1 MKHQPDA
8 RPAARARVARNTVS
22 EDLVVDA
29 ALRLLDAQDFE
40 QISMRALAAELGV
53 GTMTVYTYFR
63 SKDELLQAV
72 RNRVL
77 GGFHPPTATGEWY
90 ERVAACCLSLY
101 EWLIER
107 PAVLR
112 VLFACP
118 PTEGD
123 FAATATTALE
133 LILFELR
140 RAGLDRLDSAR
151 GYATLLQYTFGA
163 ALRQLYAGDATEKAG
178 HVRARLDALSPELHP
193 TIVDLASELAR
204 THENS
209 TEQYVFGLDLI
220 VTGLRVKAG
229 ASRENE

>member
-1 MKHQPDA
+1 MKHESAA
-8 RPAARARVARNTVS
+8 RPAPRARVARNTVS
-22 EDLVVDA
+22 EELVVDA
-29 ALRLLDAQDFE
+29 ALRLLDDQDFE

-77 GGFHPPTATGEWY
+77 GGFHPPEVTGAWD

-112 VLFACP
+112 VLFTCP
-118 PTEGD
+118 PTESD

-140 RAGLDRLDSAR
+140 RAGLQRLDSAR
-151 GYATLLQYTFGA
+151 GYVALLQYTFGA
-163 ALRQLYAGDATEKAG
+163 ALRQLYATDAA
-178 HVRARLDALSPELHP
+178 VSPDQARSRLDRLAREQHP
-193 TIVDLASELAR
+193 TIVDLASELMQ
-204 THENS
+204 THENN
-209 TEQYVFGLDLI
+209 TVQYVFGLDLI
-220 VTGLRVKAG
+220 LAGLRAKA
-229 ASRENE
+229 AER